1 MTDTLDTLT
10 VADVERQKLQRHFGR
25 FDILFFLICT
35 IVGVDT
41 IATVA
46 QGGGEAFTWMMIFAV
61 VFFIPQA
68 LLFAELGAAFPQE
81 GGPYYWTR
89 LAFGHLA
96 GAVNNFLYWI
106 TNPVWIGGTLAISCI
121 GAIEVFFNQGN
132 TVPTAVFYVIALT
145 FVWLSIIA
153 AITSFSVGKWL
164 PTAGAF
170 ARFLLLAM
178 FILTVIVFA
187 AKHGVHG
194 LGAASYSP
202 TAGGFVLLVGV
213 LLFNFVGFELPNS
226 AGEEMTNPQR
236 DVPFGIARSAVA
248 SVVLY
253 ALPVVGILIVLPAS
267 AITNFSGFV
276 SAIQTVFTVYGGHVA
291 ANGTATLT
299 GGGLVL
305 GDACAVLFIVCLL
318 TSGATWIMGSDRA
331 LAVSCYDGAGPRV
344 LGVINARFGTPVR
357 VNVFSGIVATIVV
370 VLAQQITSGDAAKY
384 FNAVLG
390 VTISTTLISYLLI
403 YPALWKLRRSHPDT
417 PRPFKMPAY
426 RPLTVLLMILVAVAS
441 VQLIAPGLG
450 RSWFG
455 PDFIPSD
462 WQYSERFTYLWTEL
476 VPVLCF
482 VAIGTLFW
490 RLGRR
495 VWGRRR
501 RTELGGELGA
511 RGDTQLAEDVLDVRV
526 DRALG
531 DAEVLRDVAVGHPLA
546 DQLRDRGLRQGD
558 EGLPA
563 RPLYQER
570 GRGPPDQQKLA
581 NSRSQ
586 SPHLPRSQRQP
597 EGR

>member
-1 MTDTLDTLT
+1 
-10 VADVERQKLQRHFGR
+10 
-25 FDILFFLICT
+25 
-35 IVGVDT
+35 
-41 IATVA
+41 
-46 QGGGEAFTWMMIFAV
+46 MMIFAV
-61 VFFIPQA
+61 VFFVPQA

-121 GAIEVFFNQGN
+121 GAVEVFFNHGN
-132 TVPTAVFYVIALT
+132 AVPTAVFYVIALA
-145 FVWLSIIA
+145 FVWLSIVA

-178 FILTVIVFA
+178 FIITVIVYA
-187 AKHGVHG
+187 AKHGTHG

-236 DVPFGIARSAVA
+236 DVPFAIARSGVA
-248 SVVLY
+248 SVILY
-253 ALPVVGILIVLPAS
+253 ALPVLGILIVLPS
-267 AITNFSGFV
+267 TAITNFSGFV
-276 SAIQTVFTVYGGHVA
+276 SAIQSVFTVYGGHVA
-291 ANGTATLT
+291 ADGTATLS
-299 GGGLVL
+299 GAGLIL
-305 GDACAVLFIVCLL
+305 GDGCALLFILCLL

-357 VNVFSGIVATIVV
+357 VNVFSGVVATVVV
-370 VLAQQITSGDAAKY
+370 VLAQQITSGNAAKY
-384 FNAVLG
+384 FDAVLG

-426 RPLTVLLMILVAVAS
+426 RPLTVILMILVAIAS

-450 RSWFG
+450 KSWFG
-455 PDFIPSD
+455 SDFAPSN
-462 WQYSERFTYLWTEL
+462 WTYAERYTYLWTEL
-476 VPVLCF
+476 LPVLSF
-482 VAIGTLFW
+482 IAVGVLFW
-490 RLGRR
+490 WLRGPGRR
-495 VWGRRR
+495 PPAWPPTRCRRPDPPR
-501 RTELGGELGA
+501 RSPA
-511 RGDTQLAEDVLDVRV
+511 RLAARLAVRV
-526 DRALG
+526 ASRS
-531 DAEVLRDVAVGHPLA
+531 
-546 DQLRDRGLRQGD
+546 
-558 EGLPA
+558 LPA
-563 RPLYQER
+563 RGPGGPGRARWRAGRARRCPACRRCARGER
-570 GRGPPDQQKLA
+570 RRCAWRCRAAARCRGWT
-581 NSRSQ
+581 
-586 SPHLPRSQRQP
+586 SPRRPAPRSAVPVRSAP
-597 EGR
+597 WRARVLAVAGSSSASATASPTTRSSGSPAPSRKSAA

>member
-1 MTDTLDTLT
+1 MTDIIVDTMT
-10 VADVERQKLQRHFGR
+10 AAAAEERQKLQRHFGR

-46 QGGGEAFTWMMIFAV
+46 EGGGQAFTWMMVFAL

-106 TNPVWIGGTLAISCI
+106 TNPVWIGGSLAITCV
-121 GAIEVFFNQGN
+121 GAIEVFFDHGN
-132 TVPTAVFYVIALT
+132 SLPTAVWYVVVLV
-145 FVWLSIIA
+145 FVWLSIVA

-170 ARFLLLAM
+170 ARFAVLG
-178 FILTVIVFA
+178 FFTVTVIIYA

-194 LGAASYSP
+194 LGASSYSP
-202 TAGGFVLLVGV
+202 SFSGFVLLVGV
-213 LLFNFVGFELPNS
+213 LLFNFVGFELPNA

-236 DVPFGIARSAVA
+236 DVPFAIARSGIA
-248 SVVLY
+248 SVILY

-267 AITNFSGFV
+267 AITNFSGFS
-276 SAIQTVFTVYGGHVA
+276 SAIQQVFTVYGGHVA
-291 ANGTATLT
+291 SDGTVTLSGAGTA
-299 GGGLVL
+299 L
-305 GDACAVLFIVCLL
+305 GYLMGVLFLLCLI

-331 LAVSCYDGAGPRV
+331 LAVSCYDGAGPRF

-357 VNVFSGIVATIVV
+357 VNVFSGIVATIVAI
-370 VLAQQITSGDAAKY
+370 LAQQITSGNAAKY
-384 FNAVLG
+384 FDAVLG

-426 RPLTVLLMILVAVAS
+426 RPLTVLIMLLVFIAS

-450 RSWFG
+450 DHWFG
-455 PDFIPSD
+455 SDFIPD
-462 WQYSERFTYLWTEL
+462 GWTYAERFTYLWTEL
-476 VPVLCF
+476 LPVLF
-482 VAIGTLFW
+482 FALIGTLFW
-490 RLGRR
+490 WLGRR
-495 VWGRRR
+495 TRMQTAAV
-501 RTELGGELGA
+501 A
-511 RGDTQLAEDVLDVRV
+511 AAEP
-526 DRALG
+526 G
-531 DAEVLRDVAVGHPLA
+531 
-546 DQLRDRGLRQGD
+546 DQLD
-558 EGLPA
+558 A
-563 RPLYQER
+563 
-570 GRGPPDQQKLA
+570 
-581 NSRSQ
+581 
-586 SPHLPRSQRQP
+586 
-597 EGR
+597 

>member
-1 MTDTLDTLT
+1 MTDTLDTT
-10 VADVERQKLQRHFGR
+10 PVPATVERQKLQRHFGR

-41 IATVA
+41 IANVA
-46 QGGGEAFTWMMIFAV
+46 QGGGQAFTWMMIFAV
-61 VFFIPQA
+61 VFFVPQA
-68 LLFAELGAAFPQE
+68 LLFAELGSAFPQE

-106 TNPVWIGGTLAISCI
+106 TNPVWIGGTLGLSCI
-121 GAIEVFFNQGN
+121 GAVQVFVNQGN
-132 TVPTAVFYVIALT
+132 TVPTVVFYVVALA

-170 ARFLLLAM
+170 ARFLLLAL
-178 FILTVIVFA
+178 FIITVIVFA

-236 DVPFGIARSAVA
+236 DVPFGIARSTVA

-253 ALPVVGILIVLPAS
+253 ALPVLGILIVLPS
-267 AITNFSGFV
+267 TAITNFSGFV
-276 SAIQTVFTVYGGHVA
+276 SAIQSVFTVYGGSVSASGVA
-291 ANGTATLT
+291 SFSGA
-299 GGGLVL
+299 GLVL
-305 GDACAVLFIVCLL
+305 GDFSALLFIVCLL
-318 TSGATWIMGSDRA
+318 TSGATWIMGADRA

-370 VLAQQITSGDAAKY
+370 ILAHQITSGNAAKY

-403 YPALWKLRRSHPDT
+403 YPALWKLRRSHPNVA
-417 PRPFKMPAY
+417 RPYKMPLY
-426 RPLTVLLMILVAVAS
+426 RVITVVLMILVAIAS

-450 RSWFG
+450 KNWFG
-455 PDFIPSD
+455 DDFRPQG
-462 WQYSERFTYLWTEL
+462 WAHAERFTYLWTEL
-476 VPVLCF
+476 LPVLFF
-482 VAIGTLFW
+482 V
-490 RLGRR
+490 
-495 VWGRRR
+495 V
-501 RTELGGELGA
+501 
-511 RGDTQLAEDVLDVRV
+511 
-526 DRALG
+526 
-531 DAEVLRDVAVGHPLA
+531 VGVF
-546 DQLRDRGLRQGD
+546 
-558 EGLPA
+558 
-563 RPLYQER
+563 
-570 GRGPPDQQKLA
+570 
-581 NSRSQ
+581 
-586 SPHLPRSQRQP
+586 
-597 EGR
+597 

>member
-1 MTDTLDTLT
+1 MTDIIVDTMT
-10 VADVERQKLQRHFGR
+10 AAAAEERQKLQRHFGR

-46 QGGGEAFTWMMIFAV
+46 EGGGQAFTWMMVFAV

-106 TNPVWIGGTLAISCI
+106 TNPVWIGGSLAITCV
-121 GAIEVFFNQGN
+121 GAIEVFFDHGN
-132 TVPTAVFYVIALT
+132 TLPTAVWYVVVLI
-145 FVWLSIIA
+145 FVWLSIVA

-170 ARFLLLAM
+170 ARFAVLG
-178 FILTVIVFA
+178 FFTLTVIIYA

-194 LGAASYSP
+194 LGASSYSP
-202 TAGGFVLLVGV
+202 SFSGFVLLVGV

-236 DVPFGIARSAVA
+236 DVPFAIARSGIA
-248 SVVLY
+248 SVILY

-267 AITNFSGFV
+267 AITNFSGFS
-276 SAIQTVFTVYGGHVA
+276 SAIQQVFTVYGGHVA
-291 ANGTATLT
+291 SNGAVTLSGAGTA
-299 GGGLVL
+299 L
-305 GDACAVLFIVCLL
+305 GYLMGVLFLLCLI

-331 LAVSCYDGAGPRV
+331 LAVSCYDGAGPRF

-357 VNVFSGIVATIVV
+357 VNVFSGIMATIVA
-370 VLAQQITSGDAAKY
+370 VLAQQITSGNAAK
-384 FNAVLG
+384 FFDAVLG

-426 RPLTVLLMILVAVAS
+426 RTLTVVIMALVFIAS
-441 VQLIAPGLG
+441 IQLIAPGLG
-450 RSWFG
+450 DHWFG
-455 PDFIPSD
+455 SDFIPD
-462 WQYSERFTYLWTEL
+462 GWTYAQRFTYLWTEL
-476 VPVLCF
+476 LPVVFFAL
-482 VAIGTLFW
+482 IGTLFW
-490 RLGRR
+490 WLGRR
-495 VWGRRR
+495 TRMQVAPV
-501 RTELGGELGA
+501 TGA
-511 RGDTQLAEDVLDVRV
+511 AVTGAGPVAEP
-526 DRALG
+526 G
-531 DAEVLRDVAVGHPLA
+531 
-546 DQLRDRGLRQGD
+546 DQLD
-558 EGLPA
+558 A
-563 RPLYQER
+563 
-570 GRGPPDQQKLA
+570 
-581 NSRSQ
+581 
-586 SPHLPRSQRQP
+586 
-597 EGR
+597 